1 MIIEKL
7 LELMLKKEASDLH
20 IKANSSPLLRIHG
33 DLVALREIR
42 PLTQDEAETLSLSL
56 LTEAQKER
64 FRKDLSIDLCID
76 IKDLARFRTHI
87 FYQQRTVASVFRAI
101 PFKIPTVDE
110 LRIPAPIRSLCTR
123 PRGMILVTGPA
134 SSGKSTTLAALI
146 NFLNE
151 NATLHIVTIEDP
163 IEFVHE
169 SKRCVINQRQIGSD
183 TLGFKE
189 ALKHVFRQDP
199 DVILIGEMRDLETIQ
214 TAITAAETGHL
225 VFGTLHTP
233 DSTQTIDR
241 IIDVFPPHQQQQ
253 VRIQL
258 AANLIGVVSQ
268 VLVKKAD
275 GKGRVA
281 AFEVLIA
288 VPAVKNLIREGRT
301 YQIPS
306 FLQVGKRQGM
316 ISLNQSL
323 IDLSKEG
330 IVKPEDAIAKATDVS
345 ELLSVITGEG
355 ETQVK

>member
-1 MIIEKL
+1 MAIEKL
-7 LELMLKKEASDLH
+7 LEVMLKKGASDLH
-20 IKANSSPLLRIHG
+20 IKANSSPLIRLHG
-33 DLVALREIR
+33 DLLPLKEIR
-42 PLTQDEAETLSLSL
+42 PLTAEEAEKLSLAL
-56 LTEAQKER
+56 LTDAQKKR
-64 FRKDLSIDLCID
+64 FREELAIDLCID
-76 IKDLARFRTHI
+76 VKGLARFRTHV
-87 FYQQRTVASVFRAI
+87 FYQQRAVSSVFRAI
-101 PFKIPTVDE
+101 PFEIPTVDQ
-110 LRIPAPIRSLCTR
+110 LNIPASVRSLCTR

-134 SSGKSTTLAALI
+134 GCGKSTTLAALV
-146 NFLNE
+146 NFINE
-151 NATLHIVTIEDP
+151 NSGVHIVTIEDP
-163 IEFVHE
+163 IEFIHP
-169 SKRCVINQRQIGSD
+169 SKKAIINQRQIGSD
-183 TLGFKE
+183 TLSFKE

-233 DSTQTIDR
+233 DSTQTVDR

-258 AANLIGVVSQ
+258 AANLQGVISQ
-268 VLVKKAD
+268 VLVKRAD

-288 VPAVKNLIREGRT
+288 VPAVRNLIREGRT

-330 IVKPEDAIAKATDVS
+330 IIRPEEAVAKATDAS
-345 ELLSVITGEG
+345 ELTAAITGQIGEG
-355 ETQVK
+355 KG

>member
-1 MIIEKL
+1 
-7 LELMLKKEASDLH
+7 
-20 IKANSSPLLRIHG
+20 
-33 DLVALREIR
+33 
-42 PLTQDEAETLSLSL
+42 
-56 LTEAQKER
+56 
-64 FRKDLSIDLCID
+64 
-76 IKDLARFRTHI
+76 
-87 FYQQRTVASVFRAI
+87 
-101 PFKIPTVDE
+101 
-110 LRIPAPIRSLCTR
+110 
-123 PRGMILVTGPA
+123 
-134 SSGKSTTLAALI
+134 
-146 NFLNE
+146 
-151 NATLHIVTIEDP
+151 IEDP